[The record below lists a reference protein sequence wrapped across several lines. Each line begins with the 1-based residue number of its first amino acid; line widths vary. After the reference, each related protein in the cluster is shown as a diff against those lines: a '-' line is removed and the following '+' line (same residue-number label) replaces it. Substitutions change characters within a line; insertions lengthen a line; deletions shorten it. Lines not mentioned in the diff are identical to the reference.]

1 MTSLSTATTDSI
13 EDLRMYR
20 RLVLVMIHHAVRV
33 LLVGSAPV
41 LCTSLVPVHGAE
53 PGWKPHKNV
62 ELVVGAQA
70 GGANDRF
77 GRLLQK
83 ILTEINAAASMTVVN
98 KPGQGQSLA
107 VSYVNSHQ
115 KDPHYLLILGS
126 SWVTTAITTRTT
138 TTHHDLTPIMKLIDT
153 DLVVSVPADSPI
165 RSVKDLVNGL
175 RTDAAPYSLGFSTSA
190 GNASHIA
197 LAELARHA
205 GADPRKLRTVVNA
218 SGSITATQ
226 LAGGHVNI
234 GVSSSGSMQA
244 MVTTGKV
251 RMLGAIASQRLPQLP
266 NLPTLRE
273 QGYDV
278 VASTWFALFG
288 PKGLAPAHIAYWE
301 DMIGK
306 AMRHP
311 ETKQFAEASNW
322 SIELVGSRQLPIEL
336 DKEYA
341 RLRATLSE
349 LGMVDRKQ

>member
-1 MTSLSTATTDSI
+1 ML
-13 EDLRMYR
+13 
-20 RLVLVMIHHAVRV
+20 HHAVRA
-33 LLVGSAPV
+33 LLVG
-41 LCTSLVPVHGAE
+41 TSLAYCAVHGAE
-53 PGWKPHKNV
+53 PAWKPQKNV

-83 ILTEINAAASMTVVN
+83 VLTEINAAPVSMTVVN

-107 VSYVNSHQ
+107 VAYVNSHRG
-115 KDPHYLLILGS
+115 DPHYLLILGS

-138 TTHHDLTPIMKLIDT
+138 STHHDLTPIMKVVDT
-153 DLVVSVPADSPI
+153 DLVVSVPADSQI
-165 RSVKDLVNGL
+165 RSIKDLVDGL
-175 RTDAAPYSLGFSTSA
+175 RTDVPPYSFGFSTSA

-205 GADPRKLRTVVNA
+205 GTDPRKLRMVVNA

-226 LAGGHVNI
+226 LAGGHISI
-234 GVSSSGSMQA
+234 GVSSSGSVQA
-244 MVTTGKV
+244 MVGLGKV
-251 RMLGAIASQRLPQLP
+251 RMIGAIASQRLPQLP

-278 VASTWFALFG
+278 VASTWFAVFG
-288 PKGLAPAHIAYWE
+288 PKGLAPPQAAYWE
-301 DMIGK
+301 DMVGK

-311 ETKQFAEASNW
+311 ETKQFAETNNW
-322 SIELVGSRQLPIEL
+322 NIELVGSRQLPIAL

-341 RLRATLSE
+341 RLRTTLSE
-349 LGMVDRKQ
+349 LGMVK